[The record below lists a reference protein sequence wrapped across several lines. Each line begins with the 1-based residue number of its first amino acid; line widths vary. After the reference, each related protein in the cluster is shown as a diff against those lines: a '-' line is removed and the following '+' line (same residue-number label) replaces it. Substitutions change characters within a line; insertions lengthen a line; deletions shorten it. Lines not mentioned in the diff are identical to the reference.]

1 MGISKA
7 TFGSGCFWCVEA
19 MYKQLKGVVEVLP
32 GYSGGNIANPTYEQV
47 CSGSTGHAEVV
58 QIFYDDEL
66 IDEYELLALEEVKKV
81 NIFSRLLKS
90 LNYLIWGDV

>member
-1 MGISKA
+1 MSLIFVVMGISKA

-66 IDEYELLALEEVKKV
+66 IDLC
-81 NIFSRLLKS
+81 IF
-90 LNYLIWGDV
+90 YYI